1 MNPNF
6 NYAEYA
12 SQSGVEFQS
21 FLGFVQYCHHAG
33 MNIYDVR
40 IFKYLVWK
48 FKRMSKPKPK
58 PKPKIII
65 HGEGACL
72 FIREKTWRKDAP
84 GIEYGGKRKI
94 NGMPDKRTALGKA
107 WYSGTSR

>member
-21 FLGFVQYCHHAG
+21 FLEFVGRHHHAG

-48 FKRMSKPKPK
+48 FKRRSKPKPK
-58 PKPKIII
+58 LII
-65 HGEGACL
+65 HGDGACL

-94 NGMPDKRTALGKA
+94 NGMPDKRTIAGKA
-107 WYSGTSR
+107 WYSRASC